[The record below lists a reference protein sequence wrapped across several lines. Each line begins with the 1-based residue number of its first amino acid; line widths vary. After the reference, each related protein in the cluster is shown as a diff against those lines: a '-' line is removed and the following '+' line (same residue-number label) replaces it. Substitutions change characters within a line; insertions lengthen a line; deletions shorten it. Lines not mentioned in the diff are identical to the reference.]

1 MFTQALKFSNK
12 FYFMNEITK
21 RLEIE
26 KILTDALKRINVKV
40 SNTAAELDIQYI
52 IEQINCRISQVH

>member
-1 MFTQALKFSNK
+1 MFSKALKFSNK

-26 KILTDALKRINVKV
+26 KILNDALKRINAKV
-40 SNTAAELDIQYI
+40 QNTENE
-52 IEQINCRISQVH
+52 IEV